1 MVNNNKV
8 LRIKLSIYMIILMLF
23 VIFSPIFQSTQ
34 VYAAGL
40 PELGGLTPKEWYD
53 KVKAET
59 GNGSTIQF
67 EKKSQLLVFVNKA
80 MAASSI
86 NVTRFSTIG
95 WQVRFEPIDGSTK
108 YMTWIQPYMMPAYK
122 EGGYV
127 YTPYVVPI
135 SPSTNQQYSGSI
147 IESLIEDF
155 NGTVTQD
162 YLSTKFANGVNIYFD
177 AIISIKEPG
186 STETNAIM
194 YPDRT
199 IGPNPNAPEVRRGEY
214 YLTKTGTSLGA
225 NHTVKQGLPKV
236 TWYDTTYGGVV
247 GSRPWYDGEA
257 SFKDYFNKPIN
268 LIKNDVILQKTVQIT
283 HWSTTGERL
292 DPEGK
297 PIIWG
302 LYDIKPGETVPVTVT
317 GMSFPGYKIYSSAFN
332 YTGRGGA
339 DDVEVV
345 TGDQAITRTINL
357 TTDHE
362 NHYVYFY
369 YQPIEDGGSTPSGSI
384 IFEPNQSADISGN
397 RDNWVNQNIA
407 VKVTVEPSKEK
418 VVMTSSESRSYK
430 YYDSCYTTRRSC
442 HRDSNGERRCTT
454 ECVGAWV
461 NSSANC
467 SFKQTWEATELYVTG
482 QGKTAQ
488 GSTVSIGPFTI
499 PNGGTITIDKELK
512 DVQLS
517 AKVSEWTPQN
527 DRTFIG
533 GPPPR
538 GSWTQSTPSRDTPAP
553 TEDYESDSGLYYL
566 DKTKPKIDSLS
577 PTSAGWTNNTVNVSI
592 QASDNLSGFYRYN
605 SYAEVIDES
614 YYNRTKPKDY
624 FTQGK
629 LSESKTISLVQ
640 DGIYNINVSLEDI
653 AKNQMSKATYGKYKI
668 DKTSPYSASFSWDY
682 RDYIDEN
689 LTVTVTVG
697 DNLSGVVE
705 TRYVLNNSPYDT
717 SGMHSVSASTA
728 DGTIG
733 YDSFTV
739 QITQPGSWW
748 IHVYQRDRAGNVTY
762 TTSEEYKIIRLGT
775 PTNTSGNTF
784 TGQSD
789 KFWISPLQ
797 MNHKIP
803 RATRFD
809 TLLQTY
815 GLTETETNYT
825 TVHLT
830 VPNWV
835 DDEIEKKVNGKYAV
849 TDGTT
854 DTHTMEYYSEHNQGP
869 QDFATPST
877 VLQWWKA
884 YIAPYGTPV
893 TLDKNGNRLRT
904 QYEFKVQL
912 EYDYYYPSKTHISTI
927 KFDIIP
933 ETKVKTEIIKNEY

>member
-1 MVNNNKV
+1 
-8 LRIKLSIYMIILMLF
+8 
-23 VIFSPIFQSTQ
+23 
-34 VYAAGL
+34 
-40 PELGGLTPKEWYD
+40 
-53 KVKAET
+53 
-59 GNGSTIQF
+59 
-67 EKKSQLLVFVNKA
+67 
-80 MAASSI
+80 
-86 NVTRFSTIG
+86 
-95 WQVRFEPIDGSTK
+95 
-108 YMTWIQPYMMPAYK
+108 
-122 EGGYV
+122 
-127 YTPYVVPI
+127 
-135 SPSTNQQYSGSI
+135 
-147 IESLIEDF
+147 
-155 NGTVTQD
+155 
-162 YLSTKFANGVNIYFD
+162 
-177 AIISIKEPG
+177 
-186 STETNAIM
+186 
-194 YPDRT
+194 
-199 IGPNPNAPEVRRGEY
+199 
-214 YLTKTGTSLGA
+214 
-225 NHTVKQGLPKV
+225 
-236 TWYDTTYGGVV
+236 
-247 GSRPWYDGEA
+247 
-257 SFKDYFNKPIN
+257 
-268 LIKNDVILQKTVQIT
+268 
-283 HWSTTGERL
+283 
-292 DPEGK
+292 
-297 PIIWG
+297 
-302 LYDIKPGETVPVTVT
+302 
-317 GMSFPGYKIYSSAFN
+317 
-332 YTGRGGA
+332 
-339 DDVEVV
+339 
-345 TGDQAITRTINL
+345 
-357 TTDHE
+357 
-362 NHYVYFY
+362 
-369 YQPIEDGGSTPSGSI
+369 
-384 IFEPNQSADISGN
+384 
-397 RDNWVNQNIA
+397 
-407 VKVTVEPSKEK
+407 
-418 VVMTSSESRSYK
+418 
-430 YYDSCYTTRRSC
+430 
-442 HRDSNGERRCTT
+442 
-454 ECVGAWV
+454 
-461 NSSANC
+461 
-467 SFKQTWEATELYVTG
+467 
-482 QGKTAQ
+482 
-488 GSTVSIGPFTI
+488 
-499 PNGGTITIDKELK
+499 
-512 DVQLS
+512 
-517 AKVSEWTPQN
+517 
-527 DRTFIG
+527 
-533 GPPPR
+533 
-538 GSWTQSTPSRDTPAP
+538 
-553 TEDYESDSGLYYL
+553 
-566 DKTKPKIDSLS
+566 
-577 PTSAGWTNNTVNVSI
+577 
-592 QASDNLSGFYRYN
+592 
-605 SYAEVIDES
+605 
-614 YYNRTKPKDY
+614 
-624 FTQGK
+624 
-629 LSESKTISLVQ
+629 
-640 DGIYNINVSLEDI
+640 
-653 AKNQMSKATYGKYKI
+653 MSKATYGKYKI